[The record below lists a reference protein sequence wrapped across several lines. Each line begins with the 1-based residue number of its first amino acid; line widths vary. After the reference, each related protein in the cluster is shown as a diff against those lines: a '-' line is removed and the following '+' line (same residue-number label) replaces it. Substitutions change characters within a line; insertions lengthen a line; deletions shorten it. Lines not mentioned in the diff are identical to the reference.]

1 MKYLKLLDN
10 WSDRWTFLESAPPP
24 VFVLATVDGEHVMY
38 KNENDKSIVY
48 GDVTYNF
55 INCTPTIYDQEAKVY
70 FDQPLPQ
77 AINLIIQWTV
87 RTDNGY
93 MMISKSS
100 SYCAKNSTSIT
111 FSAPTT
117 LYHDGVQCNVS
128 NIVSF
133 SITGHTSE
141 YVDSATI
148 ITV

>member
-48 GDVTYNF
+48 DDVTYNF
-55 INCTPTIYDQEAKVY
+55 INCAPTIYDQEAKVY

-77 AINLIIQWTV
+77 AINLNIQWTV
-87 RTDNGY
+87 KTDAGY
-93 MMISKSS
+93 TMISKSTA
-100 SYCAKNSTSIT
+100 YCAQNSTSIM

-117 LYHDGVQCNVS
+117 LYHDGVQYGVS
-128 NIVSF
+128 DIVSF
-133 SITGHTSE
+133 RITGRSAE
-141 YVDSATI
+141 WVGSATI